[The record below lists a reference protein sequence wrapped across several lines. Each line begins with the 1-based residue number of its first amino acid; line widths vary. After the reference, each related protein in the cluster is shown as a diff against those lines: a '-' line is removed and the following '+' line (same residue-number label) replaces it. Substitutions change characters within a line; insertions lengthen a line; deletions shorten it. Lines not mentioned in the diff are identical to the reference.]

1 MAKASPADFLITDPL
16 VQPGVVET
24 VPEGVEM
31 IELDDMPY
39 RAEPQVRCAF
49 CTHHQ
54 WHNDGYFAILSDG
67 QRAPCGNCCAAKF
80 DSVKKRTIDRNRTRL
95 KRERANRDRARTLAT
110 GLDDLAEIVDAADR
124 ILGATATALYVL
136 PQILTGEAIEDMA
149 AHGVEGLDFLSGCA
163 ARLGCARK
171 TINAIQRLDGISERE
186 QEQFVRSKSEALA
199 EMHLAVSYMCAC
211 ATFFDPANLAKAVT
225 WAQSRGMT
233 FGVRQFEVK
242 GTKLHTKGPG
252 LWRNIDLPEVVL
264 PPSTQNFMER
274 PDDAG

>member
-16 VQPGVVET
+16 AQPGVVET

-31 IELDDMPY
+31 IDLDDMPY

-80 DSVKKRTIDRNRTRL
+80 DSVKKRTIDRSRTRL
-95 KRERANRDRARTLAT
+95 KRERDNRGRARALAA
-110 GLDDLAEIVDAADR
+110 GLDDVSEIVEAADR
-124 ILGATATALYVL
+124 TLGAAATALYVL
-136 PQILTGEAIEDMA
+136 PQVLTDEAIEDMA
-149 AHGVEGLDFLSGCA
+149 AHEVEGLDFLDGCT
-163 ARLGCARK
+163 ARLDFARK
-171 TINAIQRLDGISERE
+171 TINAIRRLDGITEKDQERY
-186 QEQFVRSKSEALA
+186 VTSKSEALA
-199 EMHLAVSYMCAC
+199 EVRVAVSFMRAC
-211 ATFFDPANLAKAVT
+211 ATFFDPSNLAKAAT

-242 GTKLHTKGPG
+242 GTKLHAKGPG
-252 LWRNIDLPEVVL
+252 LWQNIDVPEVAL
-264 PPSTQNFMER
+264 PPSVQNFTEHA
-274 PDDAG
+274 DDPG